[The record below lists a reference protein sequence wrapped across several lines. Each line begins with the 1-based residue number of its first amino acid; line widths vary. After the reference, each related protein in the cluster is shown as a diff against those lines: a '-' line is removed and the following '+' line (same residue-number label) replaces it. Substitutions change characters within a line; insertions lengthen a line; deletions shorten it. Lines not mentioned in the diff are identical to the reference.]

1 MEMARPP
8 RRHPPVV
15 GPIVASSPMR
25 RFICGMIRLYQILIS
40 PPLHFLL
47 GPLAGCRF
55 TPSCSEYTLQAV
67 RLHGVFRGGWLGLR
81 RIARCNPWGGSGH
94 DPVPAVSDPK
104 ASALDKPAG

>member
-1 MEMARPP
+1 
-8 RRHPPVV
+8 
-15 GPIVASSPMR
+15 MR
-25 RFICGMIRLYQILIS
+25 RFACLLIRLYQILIS

-67 RLHGVFRGGWLGLR
+67 RLHGVVRGGWLGIR

-94 DPVPAVSDPK
+94 DPVPPASDPK
-104 ASALDKPAG
+104 ASVLDKPAG